1 MPLPDDRLERILFVT
16 LRFGEL
22 RGLVCACSGA
32 FLIVGVAVW
41 SLLPT
46 DTRNVFQNV
55 AFFAAIGTML
65 ATSGQRA
72 TTTDGTARR
81 PSCRLLREMTCL

>member
-1 MPLPDDRLERILFVT
+1 MPLPDDRLERIMFVT

-22 RGLVCACSGA
+22 RGLVCASAGA
-32 FLIVGVAVW
+32 FLILGVVVW
-41 SLLPT
+41 SLLPA

-65 ATSGQRA
+65 ATSAAESYYDRWYGQA
-72 TTTDGTARR
+72 PLLP
-81 PSCRLLREMTCL
+81 PSAGR